1 MYILIVMRLVWH
13 LKKKKKVLPQEA
25 QPLESKNKYIILVS
39 LLIQSD
45 HFLLL
50 AQIIIVRFYEI
61 LFLK

>member
-13 LKKKKKVLPQEA
+13 LKKKKVFPQEA